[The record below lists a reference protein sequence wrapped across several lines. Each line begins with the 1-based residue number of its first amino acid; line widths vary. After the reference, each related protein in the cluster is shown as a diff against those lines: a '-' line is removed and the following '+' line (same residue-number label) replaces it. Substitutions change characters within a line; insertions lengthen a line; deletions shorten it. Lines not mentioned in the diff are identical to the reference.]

1 VRLVTIGS
9 IPHRWFVEG
18 TEMNVER
25 QQRTL
30 AIVADDLRLAQ
41 FVSSVAGR
49 AGWRTVSHRK
59 TDEGIAATLVGR
71 VGLEAVLIDQ
81 ERPED
86 NPCELVRAIR
96 AAHPQLAILVATSGQ
111 PAAIGTELVRAGAT
125 DFISK
130 PLERDTIVKSLR
142 LAMGREATP
151 GELQPL
157 SEELRIPQRFEDM
170 IGTDR
175 DFRKALARAA
185 KSARSQRHVIVQGE
199 IGTGKDMLLR
209 AMHAASPRA
218 GSRLEI
224 LRVRSHQGAALDS
237 ELFGHHPG
245 AFPGAFGRKVGALEK
260 SDGGTLL
267 IEEVNRLPLENQER
281 LAAAI
286 ADSRIKPLGSPHNF
300 LIDVRFFATTSLP
313 VSELV
318 NRGELSAALLE
329 ALDPVQ
335 IALPP
340 LRQRKGDIPA
350 LARYFLSSIKEQPG
364 LADLVLTDSALGIL
378 CSFDWPGNVRQ
389 LQAVLFRAAIA
400 CQGEALRAEH
410 FAQLSS
416 EGRHEPS
423 PAPIESSQTGVVLFD
438 ADGHLRSLEDL
449 EADIIRFAI
458 GHYRGRMSEVAR
470 RLGIGRSTLYRKLAD
485 LGLEVST

>member
-1 VRLVTIGS
+1 
-9 IPHRWFVEG
+9 
-18 TEMNVER
+18 MNVER

-41 FVSSVAGR
+41 FVSNVAGR
-49 AGWRTVSHRK
+49 AGWRTMSHRR
-59 TDEGIAATLVGR
+59 TDDGVAAMLASRTR
-71 VGLEAVLIDQ
+71 IEAVLIDQ
-81 ERPED
+81 EQPED
-86 NPCELVRAIR
+86 NACQLVKEIR
-96 AAHPQLAILVATSGQ
+96 AAHPQLPILVATSSQ

-125 DFISK
+125 DFLSK
-130 PLERDTIVKSLR
+130 PLERDRIVQSLR
-142 LAMGREATP
+142 LATGREATL

-157 SEELRIPQRFEDM
+157 SEELQIPQRFEDM
-170 IGTDR
+170 VGADR

-224 LRVRSHQGAALDS
+224 LRVRSHPGPALDS
-237 ELFGHHPG
+237 VLFGHHPG
-245 AFPGAFGRKVGALEK
+245 AFPGAFEHKVGVLEK
-260 SDGGTLL
+260 SDGRTLL
-267 IEEVNRLPLENQER
+267 IEEINRLPLANQER

-286 ADSRIKPLGSPHNF
+286 ASSRIKPLGSPHGF
-300 LIDVRFFATTSLP
+300 LIDVRFFATASLP

-318 NRGELSAALLE
+318 ERGELSAALLD
-329 ALDPVQ
+329 ALDAVE
-335 IALPP
+335 ITLPP
-340 LRQRKGDIPA
+340 LRKRKGDIPA
-350 LARYFLSSIKEQPG
+350 LARYFLGSIKEQPG
-364 LADLVLTDSALGIL
+364 LSDLVLTDSALGVL

-400 CQGEALRAEH
+400 CRGEALRAED
-410 FAQLSS
+410 FAQICSD
-416 EGRHEPS
+416 GRHEPS
-423 PAPIESSQTGVVLFD
+423 APPIESSQTGVELFD
-438 ADGHLRSLEDL
+438 AEGHLRSLEDL

-458 GHYRGRMSEVAR
+458 GHYRGRMTEVAR